1 MVRAAIVA
9 VGAVLLILNVAIAT
23 TQAVEEGE
31 VDVVGINSLAVGSE
45 RIVDLVVVVT
55 WRVSFG
61 GVDGVMGCTYHDG
74 GGCSRSSRGPFGSC
88 RLRRGGR

>member
-1 MVRAAIVA
+1 MA
-9 VGAVLLILNVAIAT
+9 VGAVLLILNFTIVT

-55 WRVSFG
+55 WGVSG
-61 GVDGVMGCTYHDG
+61 GSLKRWNIQDDEIYWSDAGVMYLP
-74 GGCSRSSRGPFGSC
+74 RRR
-88 RLRRGGR
+88 RL